1 MHHVR
6 SIFLAGFVCL
16 LASCGS
22 ETPKARPIGEAFAG
36 PAALP
41 LRTDL
46 TSRSETVATLKH
58 GERLEVLQVRRR
70 FFKVRNMGGT
80 EGWVDGRNLLSSQQM
95 AGIQQTRSKAAA
107 MPSQGKAM
115 VYDALNV
122 HTEPNRQ
129 SPSPF
134 QIPPGGSA
142 EVLARLLTPRVPY
155 HSALAGIVPPPPPR
169 SRKTKSKNRKT
180 GKSSSAEEQKPE
192 VPPPPMPPG
201 PKLPGDWRELSRSEL
216 PEDGKPSV
224 KMDDWTLVRMPDKKA
239 GWVLTRM
246 LVMAIPDEVAH
257 YAEGKRITSYF
268 PLGEVVDEDKK
279 KNHWLWTTLSH
290 SLEDY
295 DFDSF
300 RVFIYNVRRHR
311 YETAY
316 IEREVKGYYPVQ
328 LKTVQV
334 TEGRKTFD
342 QPGFTLITEND
353 EGQCFR
359 RTFVFQG
366 YRVRMVRKDAVEKPV
381 SPLNEFTAP
390 ASSPPPP
397 PPPSASLWS
406 RIKSLVT
413 R

>member
-1 MHHVR
+1 MHHGR
-6 SIFLAGFVCL
+6 NIFLAGLVCL

-22 ETPKARPIGEAFAG
+22 ETPKARPIGEAFVG
-36 PAALP
+36 PASLP
-41 LRTDL
+41 LRTGL
-46 TSRSETVATLKH
+46 STRSQTVAVLKH

-70 FFKVRNMGGT
+70 FLKVRNMGGT
-80 EGWVDGRNLLSSQQM
+80 EGWLDGRNLLSSRQM
-95 AGIQQTRSKAAA
+95 EGIQQTRSRAGA
-107 MPSQGKAM
+107 MPSQGRAT

-134 QIPPGGSA
+134 QIPPGGSV
-142 EVLARLLTPRVPY
+142 EVLARLVAPRVPY
-155 HSALAGIVPPPPPR
+155 HSALAGIVPPPRPR
-169 SRKTKSKNRKT
+169 ARKSKSAK
-180 GKSSSAEEQKPE
+180 GKAAKSSSSEQKPE
-192 VPPPPMPPG
+192 FEPPPMPPA
-201 PKLPGDWRELSRSEL
+201 PKLPEDWREMSRSEL
-216 PEDGKPSV
+216 PDNNPSV
-224 KMDDWTLVRMPDKKA
+224 KMDDWTLVRLPDRKA

-268 PLGEVVDEDKK
+268 PLGEVVDEGVK

-290 SLEDY
+290 SLENY

-316 IEREVKGYYPVQ
+316 IEREVKGYYPVL

-334 TEGRKTFD
+334 TEGRKTLD
-342 QPGFTLITEND
+342 LPGFTLVTEND
-353 EGQCFR
+353 EAQRFR

-366 YRVRMVRKDAVEKPV
+366 YRVRMVQKEAVEKEPGRLNDFSAP
-381 SPLNEFTAP
+381 SPSP
-390 ASSPPPP
+390 PSPPPE
-397 PPPSASLWS
+397 ASLWS
-406 RIKSLVT
+406 RIRLLLT
-413 R
+413 RR